1 MRSVSNLRS
10 DVLAEPDVGG
20 AVTGRLNENYL
31 TITVDGTRCRGD
43 RACDI
48 TDPLHRLVFRRT
60 VLV

>member
-1 MRSVSNLRS
+1 M
-10 DVLAEPDVGG
+10 LAEPDAGG
-20 AVTGRLNENYL
+20 AVAGRLNENYL

-48 TDPLHRLVFRRT
+48 TDPFHRLVFRRT

>member
-10 DVLAEPDVGG
+10 DVLAEPDAGG
-20 AVTGRLNENYL
+20 AVAGRLNENYL
-31 TITVDGTRCRGD
+31 TITVDGTRCWGD

-48 TDPLHRLVFRRT
+48 TDPLHRLVLRRT